1 MYTYGF
7 DICAKLCH
15 FSSVDVHVVG
25 MSMLEYSTA
34 VRQWELVYLTALS
47 SGILIIRKKEST
59 GEGKV
64 HTLELTCIVHK
75 HTQTENRRQ
84 LHGWFSP
91 TLLLQADSKMQIQD
105 CVQFWVGGLE
115 ETCLELPFSLISL
128 LPSSRQHS
136 PHERSH
142 ASQQRATSDD
152 TQHAN
157 MGSVCQESCLMSSLN
172 FIEAPRW
179 EMAVSGTITHS
190 TGHFPS
196 CADDM
201 FFIVRYLP

>member
-47 SGILIIRKKEST
+47 SGILVIRKKEST

-75 HTQTENRRQ
+75 HTQTDRKSQTAPR
-84 LHGWFSP
+84 LVLS
-91 TLLLQADSKMQIQD
+91 DSAAA
-105 CVQFWVGGLE
+105 GGFKDVNPGL
-115 ETCLELPFSLISL
+115 CSVLGGGFGGDLFGAFPFLSSLCC
-128 LPSSRQHS
+128 
-136 PHERSH
+136 PH
-142 ASQQRATSDD
+142 
-152 TQHAN
+152 HAN
-157 MGSVCQESCLMSSLN
+157 ILHMRGVMPHSSVLPLMIPSMPTWGVSARRAASCHPWTL
-172 FIEAPRW
+172 
-179 EMAVSGTITHS
+179 
-190 TGHFPS
+190 
-196 CADDM
+196 
-201 FFIVRYLP
+201 

>member
-34 VRQWELVYLTALS
+34 VRQWELVYLSALS
-47 SGILIIRKKEST
+47 SGILVIKKKEST

-91 TLLLQADSKMQIQD
+91 TLLLQVDSKMQIQD

-115 ETCLELPFSLISL
+115 ETCLELSLFSHLFAALIMPTFSTW
-128 LPSSRQHS
+128 
-136 PHERSH
+136 E
-142 ASQQRATSDD
+142 
-152 TQHAN
+152 
-157 MGSVCQESCLMSSLN
+157 ESCLTAACYLWWYPACQHGECLPGELPHV
-172 FIEAPRW
+172 ILELYR
-179 EMAVSGTITHS
+179 S
-190 TGHFPS
+190 TQMRNGGVRYNYSQHWTFS
-196 CADDM
+196 